1 MSWPLR
7 MLEPRGIYFI
17 TARCFQGRLLLRPST
32 ETNEVLGGVLARGAR
47 LAGVELFAFAFA
59 SNHVHLLLRA
69 PNGNLPRFM
78 QYLLA
83 NISKKVGWLVGWRG
97 AFWERR
103 YSAEPVLDDEAL
115 FGRVRYILA
124 HGVKEH
130 LVRKCAEWPGLT
142 SLSLMLGAPRRAF
155 RWFNWTRRWTARSN
169 PERLQRLSDRW
180 AEAEELQLTPL
191 PGWAQTPVSRRR
203 RLVRRAMAAIEHE
216 AAAVKHR
223 VFGRSGVLAQ
233 HPQHRPARP
242 ARAPRPPC
250 HTSDRTLR
258 DKFLESYRA
267 FASAF
272 RRASE
277 KWRRGRLDASFPVNA
292 FRPSL
297 WPGSVEAVAAA

>member
-1 MSWPLR
+1 
-7 MLEPRGIYFI
+7 MLESRGIYFV

-103 YSAEPVLDDEAL
+103 YSAEAVLDDEAL

-130 LVRKCAEWPGLT
+130 LVRKCADWPGLT
-142 SLSLMLGAPRRAF
+142 SLSLMLEAPRRVF
-155 RWFNWTRRWTARSN
+155 RWFNWTRRWTARSD
-169 PERLQRLSDRW
+169 PESLRRLSDRW
-180 AEAEELQLTPL
+180 AEREELQLTPL
-191 PGWAQTPVSRRR
+191 PGWGDIPISRQR
-203 RLVRRAMAAIEHE
+203 RLLRRAVTAIERE
-216 AAAVKHR
+216 AAALKHR
-223 VFGRSGVLAQ
+223 VFGRSRVLAQ
-233 HPQHRPARP
+233 DPQYRPARP
-242 ARAPRPPC
+242 ARASRPAC
-250 HTSDRTLR
+250 HSSERTLR
-258 DKFLESYRA
+258 DEFLEGYRA
-267 FASAF
+267 FATAF
-272 RRASE
+272 FRASE
-277 KWRRGRLDASFPVNA
+277 KWRRGRLDASFPQTA
-292 FRPSL
+292 FRPFL
-297 WPGSVEAVAAA
+297 WPAPVEAVVAA